1 MDDAAYPALFRSA
14 DQASNRTQRFY
25 LRLIQAEY
33 ALLLLAA
40 VFSMNIFS
48 GATFYLIYALVFL
61 AATAA
66 LLTRALL
73 KPEQSWYRGR
83 AMAESIK
90 TLTWRYCLRAAPFGD
105 AASLD
110 IARTAFRDHLH
121 QLIEQNKSTAG
132 AIDASGSTAD
142 PVTPQMETVRA
153 LPLEQRKAYYAEHR
167 IQDQRT
173 WYAGK
178 SETNKRSARNW
189 VIVAVVAYAI
199 AAVLALARVRYPDW
213 QVWPIEPVIV
223 VAASVLGWMQ
233 VKRFTEL
240 ATAYGVAAHEIGLI
254 RPKLD
259 AVTSEAELSDFVNE
273 AELAFSREHTLWV
286 ARQTT

>member
-132 AIDASGSTAD
+132 AIDASGSAAD

-153 LPLEQRKAYYAEHR
+153 LPLEQR
-167 IQDQRT
+167 
-173 WYAGK
+173 
-178 SETNKRSARNW
+178 KRSARNW